1 MSSNP
6 PIPKRR
12 PISRGTAF
20 LKHTEKLVD
29 LYPKSTTSKVTGNPT
44 YSEKRRKKL
53 NQDQDAINTDHE
65 RRKKLNKS
73 INANMQEAAIEA
85 FGDLVK

>member
-53 NQDQDAINTDHE
+53 N
-65 RRKKLNKS
+65 KS
-73 INANMQEAAIEA
+73 INANMREAAIEA
-85 FGDLVK
+85 FGDLIE

>member
-53 NQDQDAINTDHE
+53 N
-65 RRKKLNKS
+65 KS
-73 INANMQEAAIEA
+73 INANMREAAIEA

>member
-12 PISRGTAF
+12 PVSRGTAF

-53 NQDQDAINTDHE
+53 N
-65 RRKKLNKS
+65 KS
-73 INANMQEAAIEA
+73 INAKMQEAAIEA
-85 FGDLVK
+85 FGDLIE

>member
-53 NQDQDAINTDHE
+53 N
-65 RRKKLNKS
+65 KS

>member
-1 MSSNP
+1 MSSKP
-6 PIPKRR
+6 PMPPKSR
-12 PISRGTAF
+12 PVSRGTAF

-53 NQDQDAINTDHE
+53 N
-65 RRKKLNKS
+65 RS
-73 INANMQEAAIEA
+73 INANMREAAIEA
-85 FGDLVK
+85 FGDLIK

>member
-1 MSSNP
+1 MSSKP
-6 PIPKRR
+6 PMPPKSR
-12 PISRGTAF
+12 PVSRGTAF

-53 NQDQDAINTDHE
+53 S
-65 RRKKLNKS
+65 RS

-85 FGDLVK
+85 FGDLIK